1 MAWQTNPTFADG
13 NVLSAAQLNILSE
26 NCEYLFSLV
35 SGINVPFTGDQ
46 ITTGNTRGYTFTRQ
60 SRYLHYKARL
70 TAGDSDG
77 TSIKIDTYTEGGD
90 STNRASPYTWTEV
103 IDLTTITSAPAV
115 GDEYEVIVYF
125 TPNPTGTF
133 HLDYLIESDSATL

>member
-1 MAWQTNPTFADG
+1 MAYTTPPTFADG
-13 NVLSAAQLNILSE
+13 AVLSAAQLNILSNNIE
-26 NCEYLFSLV
+26 FLYSIISGV
-35 SGINVPFTGDQ
+35 SIPFTGEQ
-46 ITTGNTRGYTFTRQ
+46 ITTGNTRGYTFRRQ
-60 SRYLHYKARL
+60 GRYLHYKARL
-70 TAGDSDG
+70 TAGDSDE

-90 STNRASPYTWTEV
+90 STNRASPYTWTQV

-115 GDEYEVIVYF
+115 GATYEVIVYF